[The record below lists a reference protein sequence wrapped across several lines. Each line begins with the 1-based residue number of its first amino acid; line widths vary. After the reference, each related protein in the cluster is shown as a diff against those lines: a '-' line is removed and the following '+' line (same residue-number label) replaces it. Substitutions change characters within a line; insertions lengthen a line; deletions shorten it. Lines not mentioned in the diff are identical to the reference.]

1 MPEGVREHG
10 NMKINTTFGKML
22 ILFAFAF
29 GMMALPSVASAAT
42 FTVDSKLDTG
52 DDTWGDGICDDGD
65 GNCTLR
71 AAIEEANSNPGRD
84 AIIIGVTGTI
94 VLSNGSFNCIVEGLK
109 IIGPGSGVLTIDVDE
124 TDDGSGGALFGF
136 DSAGD
141 SSAPCDGDDSGDGGA
156 HDFVLKGLTVT
167 NLDEWPA
174 VFVANTD
181 YLNLIDLK
189 VTDSNVSEG
198 ATDDWA
204 LAAFVAIDGSADLTD
219 IIITDSTGT
228 TVTNGS
234 QCRAEGSGIAVAGEA
249 GTVNMMNITVTGL
262 ELDTIGVNCAQDT
275 GMAAISVTGGNKK
288 VTITNALIDS
298 NTVTWQHD
306 NSDEEVGGP
315 GIVINGADK
324 DVTLDNVTITNNSF
338 LNNNVS
344 APNWNVQDQHG
355 GAGLYVGSGSP
366 TVWVLDS
373 YIGGNES
380 EINGGGVLISGGYT
394 TFVNTTIEGNSAV
407 GHYYEPS
414 DDYDIGGGGGIFIT
428 GAPKRVD
435 IIQSTI
441 RDNTTEQDGGGIH
454 MRGAASTEQYL
465 NILNSSIA
473 NNSAEGH
480 GGGIHRYAGMA
491 TLIHTTVDGNSAEG
505 IGGGLS
511 DYYFNDHPDG
521 DDPFNNWPLS
531 TRGTTYL
538 ANSILSGS
546 SDSDTSSDC
555 VGSVKSFGGSVVETA
570 AERTCKDSLQ
580 ASDRKNVAAQV
591 TGLQQGGT
599 GPQGNAGEMGIGQVL
614 AIAGN
619 SPAVNLGL
627 AQYCN
632 FFDQRGVLRAH
643 NACDAGAFQAG
654 GGGGGGCA
662 SSSAPVL
669 WLLLAAIGG
678 AWVVRRRRAI
688 A

>member
-1 MPEGVREHG
+1 
-10 NMKINTTFGKML
+10 MKINTTFGKML
-22 ILFAFAF
+22 ILFAFAI
-29 GMMALPSVASAAT
+29 GMMAMPSVASAAT
-42 FTVDSKLDTG
+42 FTVDSKLDTF
-52 DDTWGDGICDDGD
+52 DDDPGDGICDDGD

-71 AAIEEANSNPGRD
+71 AAIEEANASSGRD

-124 TDDGSGGALFGF
+124 TDDGPLFGF

-141 SSAPCDGDDSGDGGA
+141 PSDPCDGDDSGNGGA
-156 HDFVLKGLTVT
+156 HDFVLKGLTIE
-167 NLDEWPA
+167 NLDAWPA
-174 VFVANTD
+174 VYVANTD
-181 YLNLIDLK
+181 YLNLIDLT
-189 VTDSNVSEG
+189 VTNSNVEEG
-198 ATDDWA
+198 ATDDYA

-219 IIITDSTGT
+219 IVITDSTGT
-228 TVTNGS
+228 TVTDGS
-234 QCRAEGSGIAVAGEA
+234 NCRAEGSGIAVAGEA

-298 NTVTWQHD
+298 NTVTWQHN
-306 NSDEEVGGP
+306 NSWREVGGP

-324 DVTLDNVTITNNSF
+324 DVTLDNVTVTNNTF
-338 LNNNVS
+338 LDANTGGNSS
-344 APNWNVQDQHG
+344 AEDRHG
-355 GAGLYVGSGSP
+355 GAGLYIGSGSP

-373 YIGGNES
+373 YIGSNES

-407 GHYYEPS
+407 GHYEDQS
-414 DDYDIGGGGGIFIT
+414 DPDIGGGGGIFIT

-441 RDNTTEQDGGGIH
+441 RDNTTENDGGGIH
-454 MRGAASTEQYL
+454 MRGASSTEQYL

-473 NNSAEGH
+473 NNSAEGN
-480 GGGIHRYAGMA
+480 GGGIHRYAGTA

-511 DYYFNDHPDG
+511 DYYTNSDTPPDG
-521 DDPFNNWPLS
+521 WPRES
-531 TRGTTYL
+531 RGISYL

-555 VGSVKSFGGSVVETA
+555 VGNVKSFGGSVVETA

-632 FFDQRGVLRAH
+632 FFDQRGVLRSH